1 MTPTTTATR
10 SYRWLALLLAVT
22 GLATDQATKYG
33 MFRGLSDGTMRG
45 ESDVL
50 PGWFKFT
57 AEYNPA
63 TPHAE
68 GFVGT
73 LQLAN
78 GPVMPRVNY
87 GALFG
92 LGGEHTTTANLVFAG
107 VSGLAALGILVWV
120 TRKGTRTDGWLS
132 AALGLILGGT
142 FGNLYDRIV
151 FGGVRDFLYFYK
163 IDWPVFNVADCC
175 LVVGAGM
182 LLLHAFLTPTPTEP
196 AAPIKPIEPQGEPR
210 A

>member
-1 MTPTTTATR
+1 MTTTR
-10 SYRWLALLLAVT
+10 SYRWLALLLAVA

-33 MFRGLSDGTMRG
+33 MFRALYDGTTRG
-45 ESDVL
+45 ERDVV

-57 AEYNPA
+57 AEYNPGEPQGEGVLA
-63 TPHAE
+63 TLRA
-68 GFVGT
+68 
-73 LQLAN
+73 AN

-92 LGGEHTTTANLVFAG
+92 LGGEHTSTANLGFAG
-107 VSGLAALGILVWV
+107 VSFLAAVGIVAWV
-120 TRKGTRTDGWLS
+120 LRRGTRADGWLS

-142 FGNLYDRIV
+142 VGNLFDRLV

-175 LVVGAGM
+175 LVVGAGT
-182 LLLHAFLTPTPTEP
+182 LLVHAFLTPAPVEP
-196 AAPIKPIEPQGEPR
+196 PAPIKPVEPP
-210 A
+210 AS